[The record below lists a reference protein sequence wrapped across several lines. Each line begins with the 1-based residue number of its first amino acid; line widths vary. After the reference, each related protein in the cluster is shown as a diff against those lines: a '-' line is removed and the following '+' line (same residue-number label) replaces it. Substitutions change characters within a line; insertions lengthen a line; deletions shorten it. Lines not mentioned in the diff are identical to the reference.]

1 MMVAPLC
8 GIGVKLRIPKAS
20 RVAAAAAIAAG

>member
-1 MMVAPLC
+1 MVAGPSK